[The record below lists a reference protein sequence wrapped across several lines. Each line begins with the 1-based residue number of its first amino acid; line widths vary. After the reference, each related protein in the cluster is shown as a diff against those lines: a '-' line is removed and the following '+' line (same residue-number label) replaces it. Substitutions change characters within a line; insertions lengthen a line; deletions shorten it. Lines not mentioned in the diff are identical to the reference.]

1 MLSRIGSDIGSVGLS
16 NDMESSFPLK
26 QKRESLQAGLADMG
40 FRVMEGALMKPDFFD
55 RMARFIGSREVEPK
69 AACSISNGLCADV
82 AAIGAMGRHRSLL
95 RWF

>member
-1 MLSRIGSDIGSVGLS
+1 MLSRIGFDSGGVRLS
-16 NDMESSFPLK
+16 NDMEPSFPLK
-26 QKRESLQAGLADMG
+26 QERESLQAGLADMG
-40 FRVMEGALMKPDFFD
+40 FRVMEGALMKPDLVD
-55 RMARFIGSREVEPK
+55 RIARFIGSREVESK